1 MPTTHFNISHSGT
14 VSLREATCIKP
25 YFLLPYS
32 TRISYKPGYFNIS
45 QRGKAEMQVYHCALA
60 SCNRNKSFAS
70 GFTKVS
76 TSSLAVATELH
87 ACAWNSSAVAA
98 GSYPCAWKSFAC
110 ACEEFSLCVEQFSSC
125 REEFPLCVE
134 ELRMCVEE
142 YSLCVEGLRMCVE
155 QFGNCYGECC
165 RQQITLC
172 LCINSSV
179 IFLIR

>member
-1 MPTTHFNISHSGT
+1 MPTTHFNIYHSGT

-98 GSYPCAWKSFAC
+98 GSYPCAWKSLAIAAKSSPYAWNSLAVAAKSFPCAWKSYAC
-110 ACEEFSLCVEQFSSC
+110 AWKSTPCAWKGYACAWNSLAIATGSVA
-125 REEFPLCVE
+125 
-134 ELRMCVEE
+134 
-142 YSLCVEGLRMCVE
+142 
-155 QFGNCYGECC
+155 GNKLPYAYVSIV
-165 RQQITLC
+165 Q
-172 LCINSSV
+172 
-179 IFLIR
+179 